1 MKANK
6 HSKTNKE
13 VNTEFLYQAV
23 ELQTSDCSIFTENEG
38 LVQIKFIITIHD
50 FGPDYTLHYPKL
62 HGSPPSEY
70 TQYWKFFHRSR
81 FLSNLRLPWKN
92 RVALKF
98 LTVLNIL
105 FTLRIFNNLRL
116 PWKQSF
122 PWNFWLYWIYFL
134 HSGVLSNLRM
144 PWKTEGALNSRSW
157 KYIFYYSGFLSNLR
171 LHWKTELPWKF
182 SMYWMC
188 FSHSEFLSNLPL
200 PWKTE
205 FALNSQSWIYIFYY
219 SGFLSNLHLPWKTE
233 LPWNFSLYSMCI
245 FYHSGFLSNLRLHW
259 KQSLHWKFS
268 SPGAAAPSTP
278 RLVHLCCFLSTFMC
292 NSYKQPA
299 CSHLIAIICFLLIEL
314 FVTRQLIQIVSTTF

>member
-98 LTVLNIL
+98 LTVLNTL

-134 HSGVLSNLRM
+134 HSGVWATCACPEKQSY
-144 PWKTEGALNSRSW
+144 PG
-157 KYIFYYSGFLSNLR
+157 IFQCIECAF
-171 LHWKTELPWKF
+171 HI
-182 SMYWMC
+182 
-188 FSHSEFLSNLPL
+188 
-200 PWKTE
+200 
-205 FALNSQSWIYIFYY
+205 Q
-219 SGFLSNLHLPWKTE
+219 
-233 LPWNFSLYSMCI
+233 NFWATCPCPE
-245 FYHSGFLSNLRLHW
+245 
-259 KQSLHWKFS
+259 KQSLPWIH
-268 SPGAAAPSTP
+268 SPEYIFFIIQDFWATCTCLEKQSCPGIFHCIQCVFFIIQDFWATCACTESRVCTENFLARGRPSP
-278 RLVHLCCFLSTFMC
+278 RPPA
-292 NSYKQPA
+292 SYTYA
-299 CSHLIAIICFLLIEL
+299 
-314 FVTRQLIQIVSTTF
+314 VSFHFYV